1 MKKTKLFTRALN
13 LHCIILLT
21 IILMML
27 TVFGSM
33 NVMGQA
39 STPSLSTL
47 PFNFTTYSGTVQPST
62 LKIGAGSNTTGTF
75 TTDLSTDATNG
86 TAAGTWQ
93 AEGAGGISF
102 RGSSSVRPA
111 CFQVRVN
118 ASTSTNINVIW
129 TAANLVEG
137 ANNNYLELQWRN
149 GSSGAWNDVTGDQFS
164 SSGNTNQTFNVV
176 LPSGA
181 NNLADLRIRWIYYE
195 DATGGTRDRISID
208 EVTVQ
213 ALAPCSGTPA
223 PGNTQ
228 STSSNVCS
236 GASFTLSF
244 SGTVTGSGLTYQWQ
258 SSPNNTTWT
267 NIAGATAATLATTQT
282 AATYYRCQVT
292 CSGNTGTS
300 TALQVTMANFMTCHC
315 VPTSTDCSL
324 SDVITNVTLSTLNNT
339 TGCTT
344 GGYTDYTSGQPI
356 PTIVKTVASSMSVTV
371 GAGGT
376 EYVGVYLDMDHSGT
390 FGAGEFLLLGSG
402 NGVTIT
408 NSVTIPGTALTGNTK
423 MRVRVRYNT
432 TLTASDACTAYTY
445 GETEDYTIN
454 IVNAVNCAGT
464 PGATTATSSVGT
476 ACYSTNFNLS
486 LSSVPTDL
494 GITYQWQSS
503 PDNSTWANISGAT
516 SVPYARTGQT
526 TSTYYRCVVTCT
538 NSSQSAN
545 STSVLVNQTALASCY
560 CIPTTA
566 CASDRITD
574 FQLNS
579 LTKNTGAACS
589 TSPAGYTLYAST
601 PANQTTTLAQGASY
615 TATISTVN
623 TANANGTG
631 VAIWIDYNDN
641 GVFETSERSDNGA
654 TKFASNATGTIIV
667 NVPVAAPL
675 GQHRLRIMATR
686 NSFSNA
692 QDPCTPANA
701 NGETEDYTVTI
712 ATQASCSGTPLAGTT
727 ASSATTSCSP
737 LSTNLSLT
745 GATADANITYQWQ
758 SSPDNTTWANVSGAT
773 SSTYPASGLTA
784 STYYRC
790 ELTCTNSSLSAV
802 STAIQVVVATCI
814 NISTGNTTT
823 CNANFYD
830 SQGPSVNY
838 LNNED
843 YTFTIYPDPGNLVRV
858 NFSAFSTESGFD
870 FLSIYDG
877 NSTAAT
883 LVGTYSGTTS
893 PGIVTSSAADGSLTF
908 HFTSDGSNRAA
919 GWQSVVSCVALPTC
933 SGAVTGGTTVPSS
946 SAVCSGATLTLNLSG
961 QTSGV
966 AGITYQWQS
975 SADNVTYSN
984 ITGATG
990 VSYSTTFTASSWYR
1004 CLITCTASS
1013 QSDFSSAAQVTL
1025 NPFYNCYCEPSYGN
1039 SCTVDYIS
1047 NVTFGTINNTTTCS
1061 GTTPSNLT
1069 SYNTPN
1075 PHFVQG
1081 SSYPLSVTTDGD
1093 TEGLNVWIDFN
1104 MNGVFDATES
1114 VMTAAAGGPPQTTTG
1129 SILFPTGAGY
1139 PTGTTKMRV
1148 RCRYNNTVANTAACT
1163 AYSTGYGETEDY
1175 LITIEANTCI
1185 NAPTYP
1191 TNAGTA
1197 CEDPSGVVLSWPAF
1211 AGATQYDVYFGTTP
1225 SPTTKVADD
1234 LAALSY
1240 NVGTLS
1246 TSGTYYWIIVPQI
1259 PGATTCNTWS
1269 FTVNPVPTV
1278 VLNTNSPTCE
1288 GINLSFSAANAAA
1301 GQSSGNTY
1309 SWTGPNSFSSTLQ
1322 SVSVTGVA
1330 SNSGLYSVTITNQF
1344 GCTASSSA
1352 QGDIAP
1358 NPTLSIG
1365 SQTDISCF
1373 GYNDGTV
1380 TVVADNGTPD
1390 YVFNDGNN
1398 FNIDGIFTGMAPGVT
1413 TIYVEDVNSCSSSII
1428 VSINEPSAVVPV
1440 ASSNSPV
1447 CINGTVNL
1455 TGSGSGGTGAL
1466 SYEWSGP
1473 ATFSSTLQNPSISL
1487 VALTMAG
1494 DYFLT
1499 VTDLNNCSNT
1509 VSTNV
1514 VVRDVPSAPA
1524 TITGAPMSV
1533 CPPTS
1538 TYTLSTTANDAD
1550 TYNWYLAPGNNGVTF
1565 ISANGSS
1572 SMDVDFQATTNS
1584 GYTIRV
1590 DATNACGTSVYT
1602 PVFVRR
1608 STSTP
1613 VAIIGDAFACAN
1625 NVKTYS
1631 HAAVGGATSYQW
1643 TAPAGCF
1650 FDGNSLNVSPYVTSG
1665 TSVTVTFPSGY
1676 TSGVIGVAS
1685 QVACFT
1691 SPYKNI
1697 NVSNAPPV
1705 ASAITGSVTV
1715 CAPQSGL
1722 AYSVTNTAGLTYTW
1736 TPPANAVIFS
1746 GQGTSSVVVN
1756 YLSGFAGGQ
1765 LQVVANSACGSSIA
1779 RKLNVG
1785 VSAGGGLTARPI
1797 SITGPA
1803 SNLCSGTNVLFT
1815 SNPLVS
1821 GATYT
1826 FTTNISGA
1834 VVNAGSAANEAL
1846 ITFPAGWATGQISVT
1861 QQNACASV
1869 SPARTLDVKARPAT
1883 PVITGPVNIAPN
1895 STGIAY
1901 TVPVVSP
1908 AVTYTWYAP
1917 GGATIASGQGSAS
1930 VSVNFGSTGGQIKC
1944 FEVNACGNATGVLNV
1959 VSPRM
1964 ASAITTQDASLN
1976 EVSVFPNPVKD
1987 ILTIKLTAVEAF
1999 EAVIEMSDL
2008 SGKQLSATVIHAAER
2023 VNTYNLSVKDM
2034 ARGMYLLTIRTPQG
2048 NNKSRIVVE

>member
-1 MKKTKLFTRALN
+1 MPIKIQLLLLAIVTAVYLPHQTELFVTLLNQINMKKTKLFTRALN
-13 LHCIILLT
+13 LHCIIRLT

-33 NVMGQA
+33 NVMGQSNPTA
-39 STPSLSTL
+39 QTL
-47 PFNFTTYSGTVQPST
+47 PYNQDFSSLVYTSTTYPAGWQGWNANAAGLAGTAFSTATPVGDLVLTASANASQNGAGVKNYNGKIGILSNANNTDAALCLSINTIGASNISVVFDAMVIRNPYDGTITRINELGLQYRVGTTGVFTNITYTEYQNNTTTQTTAVTTPLNPLTRGIYLPAACNNQAVVQLRWIYRDVSGTGARASFAIDNIKIKGGYCATTYPSNIEPITSVVFAGINNVTSATVNGTPATENFTYLIGNVTKGQTYTLTVMGNSDGNFTNYYRLYADLNQNGVFTDAGESIDIGTITNST
-62 LKIGAGSNTTGTF
+62 GADAKTASVNVTVPLTAATGVTTIRITKKYNAF
-75 TTDLSTDATNG
+75 TTDPCN
-86 TAAGTWQ
+86 AAGYGQ
-93 AEGAGGISF
+93 SEDYS
-102 RGSSSVRPA
+102 
-111 CFQVRVN
+111 
-118 ASTSTNINVIW
+118 INVI
-129 TAANLVEG
+129 APAN
-137 ANNNYLELQWRN
+137 
-149 GSSGAWNDVTGDQFS
+149 
-164 SSGNTNQTFNVV
+164 
-176 LPSGA
+176 
-181 NNLADLRIRWIYYE
+181 
-195 DATGGTRDRISID
+195 
-208 EVTVQ
+208 
-213 ALAPCSGTPA
+213 CSGTPTA
-223 PGNTQ
+223 GTAN
-228 STSSNVCS
+228 STLSTVCPS
-236 GASFTLSF
+236 TSFTLSL
-244 SGTVTGSGLTYQWQ
+244 TGSSTDLNINYQWQ
-258 SSPNNTTWT
+258 SSPNNTAWT
-267 NIAGATAATLATTQT
+267 
-282 AATYYRCQVT
+282 
-292 CSGNTGTS
+292 
-300 TALQVTMANFMTCHC
+300 
-315 VPTSTDCSL
+315 
-324 SDVITNVTLSTLNNT
+324 
-339 TGCTT
+339 
-344 GGYTDYTSGQPI
+344 
-356 PTIVKTVASSMSVTV
+356 
-371 GAGGT
+371 
-376 EYVGVYLDMDHSGT
+376 
-390 FGAGEFLLLGSG
+390 
-402 NGVTIT
+402 
-408 NSVTIPGTALTGNTK
+408 
-423 MRVRVRYNT
+423 
-432 TLTASDACTAYTY
+432 
-445 GETEDYTIN
+445 
-454 IVNAVNCAGT
+454 
-464 PGATTATSSVGT
+464 
-476 ACYSTNFNLS
+476 
-486 LSSVPTDL
+486 
-494 GITYQWQSS
+494 
-503 PDNSTWANISGAT
+503 NISGAT
-516 SVPYARTGQT
+516 TASYSNSGQF
-526 TSTYYRCVVTCT
+526 SATYYRCVVTCT
-538 NSSQSAN
+538 NSSQSTN
-545 STSVLVNQTALASCY
+545 SSSVLVNQTALASCY
-560 CIPTTA
+560 CVPTTA

-579 LTKNTGAACS
+579 LTNNTGAACS

-623 TANANGTG
+623 TANTNGTG

-667 NVPVAAPL
+667 NVPVAAQL

-686 NSFSNA
+686 NSLSNA

-712 ATQASCSGTPLAGTT
+712 ATQASCSGTPLAGST

-773 SSTYPASGLTA
+773 SSTYAASGLTA

-802 STAIQVVVATCI
+802 STAIQVVVTTCI

-946 SAVCSGATLTLNLSG
+946 SAICSGATLTLNLSG

-975 SADNVTYSN
+975 SADNVTYAN

-1114 VMTAAAGGPPQTTTG
+1114 IMNAAAGAPPQTTTG

-1163 AYSTGYGETEDY
+1163 AYGTGYGETEDY

-1185 NAPTYP
+1185 SDPTYP
-1191 TNAGTA
+1191 TNGGTA
-1197 CEDPSGVVLSWPAF
+1197 CALPSGVVLSWPAF
-1211 AGATQYDVYFGTTP
+1211 SGATQYDVYFGTTP
-1225 SPTTKVADD
+1225 SLTTKIADD

-1278 VLNTNSPTCE
+1278 VINSNSPACE
-1288 GINLSFSAANAAA
+1288 GTTLTFSAANSAS
-1301 GQSSGNTY
+1301 GQGSGNTY
-1309 SWTGPNSFSSTLQ
+1309 AWTGPNTFASSQQTIF
-1322 SVSVTGVA
+1322 VNA
-1330 SNSGLYSVTITNQF
+1330 IAANSGLYDVIITNQF
-1344 GCTASSSA
+1344 GCTSSGSS
-1352 QGDIAP
+1352 QGNIAT

-1365 SQTDISCF
+1365 SQSDVTCF

-1380 TVVADNGTPD
+1380 TIVASNGTPD
-1390 YVFNDGNN
+1390 YLFNDGNN

-1413 TIYVEDVNSCSSSII
+1413 TIYVEDVNGCANTIDI
-1428 VSINEPSAVVPV
+1428 TINEPSVVIPV

-1447 CINGTVNL
+1447 CKNGNVNF
-1455 TGSGSGGTGAL
+1455 SGSASGGVGSFTY
-1466 SYEWSGP
+1466 SWSGP
-1473 ATFSSTLQNPSISL
+1473 ASYTSTLQNPSISL

-1499 VTDLNNCSNT
+1499 ATDNNGCSIT
-1509 VSTNV
+1509 TSTNLF
-1514 VVRDVPSAPA
+1514 VRDIPSVPAAIS
-1524 TITGAPMSV
+1524 GAPVSV

-1538 TYTLSTTANDAD
+1538 SYTLSTSSVDAD
-1550 TYNWYLAPGNNGVTF
+1550 SYNWYLAPSSNSVNF

-1572 SMDVDFQATTNS
+1572 SMDVDFQLTTNS

-1590 DATNACGTSVYT
+1590 EAINTCGTSSYT

-1613 VAIIGDAFACAN
+1613 AAVIGDAFACAN
-1625 NVKTYS
+1625 DVKTYS
-1631 HAAVGGATSYQW
+1631 HVAIGGATSYQW
-1643 TAPAGCF
+1643 SAPAGCY
-1650 FDGNSLNVSPYVTSG
+1650 FDGNASNVSPYITTG
-1665 TSVTVTFPSGY
+1665 TSVAITFPSGY
-1676 TSGVIGVAS
+1676 TGGIIGVAS

-1691 SPYKNI
+1691 SPLKTLT
-1697 NVSNAPPV
+1697 VDNAPPI
-1705 ASAITGSVTV
+1705 ASIITGITSV

-1722 AYSVTNTAGLTYTW
+1722 AYSVTSTPGLTYTW
-1736 TPPANAVIFS
+1736 TPPANAIIFS
-1746 GQGTSSVVVN
+1746 GQGTSSVIVN
-1756 YLSGFAGGQ
+1756 YLSGFSGGK
-1765 LQVVANSACGSSIA
+1765 LEVVANSLCGSSIA
-1779 RKLNVG
+1779 RKLNIG
-1785 VSAGGGLTARPI
+1785 VTTGSGTTPRPV
-1797 SITGPA
+1797 SITGNSA
-1803 SNLCSGTNVLFT
+1803 NLCANNNVLFT
-1815 SNPLVS
+1815 ANPLVS

-1826 FTTNISGA
+1826 FTSNISG
-1834 VVNAGSAANEAL
+1834 VTISPGSQANQAL
-1846 ITFPAGWATGQISVT
+1846 ISFPNGWSTGQISVT
-1861 QQNACASV
+1861 QQNACATLSL
-1869 SPARTLDVKARPAT
+1869 ARTIDVKSRPAT
-1883 PVITGPVNIAPN
+1883 PVITGPINVAPN
-1895 STGIAY
+1895 ATGVSY
-1901 TVPVVSP
+1901 SVPVLSP

-1917 GGATIASGQGSAS
+1917 PGASIASGQGTAS
-1930 VSVNFGSTGGQIKC
+1930 VTINFGTSGGQVKC
-1944 FEVNACGNATGVLNV
+1944 FQLNNCGNATGVLNV
-1959 VSPRM
+1959 ASPRL
-1964 ASAITTQDASLN
+1964 ASAIAGQETL
-1976 EVSVFPNPVKD
+1976 VSDFSIYPNPVKEN
-1987 ILTIKLTAVEAF
+1987 LTISFISKELFDATVE
-1999 EAVIEMSDL
+1999 ITDL
-2008 SGKQLSATVIHAAER
+2008 SGKQLMASRIAA
-2023 VNTYNLSVKDM
+2023 VDGQNTYNVPVKDLASGIYM
-2034 ARGMYLLTIRTPQG
+2034 LNIKTPKG
-2048 NNKSRIVVE
+2048 NTYTKIMVE